1 MTRMA
6 FKTRLAFTAFTA
18 LLAGTALVPGVAQ
31 AQTAREVELE
41 TRLKALEAAVQDLRG
56 ELNAARAT
64 AATAPQPSSTG
75 QAPTAV
81 ASAPNDLHPTAPA
94 GPTAPT
100 ALAEAKAPAAAP
112 TDGFKV
118 AGTTVKLNGVIKTWA
133 SVSRYSGGNI
143 APESVGRDF
152 YFPSMTPVGGRNEG
166 NSFESHAKQTRIV
179 LATDTPIAGHSLKG
193 LLELDFQVVPGTQ
206 GNQRV
211 VSGYNPG
218 LRRAFFTYDNWLFG
232 QEWTTF
238 QYIGALPETTDF
250 IGPSEGSVFVRQ
262 AQVRYTRKLSDTLS
276 LSVAAENPETAST
289 NLVSAAVVENADDRL
304 PDVAARLNYKT
315 AFGEFSL
322 AGLAR
327 KLTIDTGTLNE
338 SATGWGLSFAGK
350 VPLDVSGRSDI
361 RFMVTHG
368 DGIGRYV
375 GLNLAPDAVFAAVPG
390 AELKTPSLTAGFAAL
405 KLGWTDKLR
414 STFIGSVQSID
425 YPTGGEPIGAS
436 ASAWSA
442 SANLFFSP
450 VKAIDLGVEFRHAER
465 QLVDGQVGKMDRGEL
480 AARYSF

>member
-1 MTRMA
+1 MTCMV
-6 FKTRLAFTAFTA
+6 FKTRLAFTA
-18 LLAGTALVPGVAQ
+18 LLAGTALVPAAAH

-56 ELNAARAT
+56 ELTAARAT
-64 AATAPQPSSTG
+64 AAAAPQ
-75 QAPTAV
+75 TAV
-81 ASAPNDLHPTAPA
+81 SPTAPPTA
-94 GPTAPT
+94 MASSPTAPHPTGPSGPTAPT
-100 ALAEAKAPAAAP
+100 ALAEAKPAGPGPAP

-118 AGTTVKLNGVIKTWA
+118 AGTTVKLNGFFKTWA

-262 AQVRYTRKLSDTLS
+262 AQIRYTRKLSDTLS

-327 KLTIDTGTLNE
+327 KLTIDTGPLNE
-338 SATGWGLSFAGK
+338 SATGWGVSFAGK
-350 VPLDVSGRSDI
+350 VPLDASGHSDI

-375 GLNLAPDAVFAAVPG
+375 GLNLAPDAVFSAVSG
-390 AELKTPSLTAGFAAL
+390 AELQTPSLTAGFAAL

-425 YPTGGEPIGAS
+425 YPTGGEPIGATD
-436 ASAWSA
+436 SAWSA
-442 SANLFFSP
+442 SANLFYSP
-450 VKAIDLGVEFRHAER
+450 IKSIDLGVEFRHAQRE
-465 QLVDGQVGKMDRGEL
+465 LVNGQVGKMDRGEL